1 MPTPALITVVL
12 ATYNWPQALDL
23 CLQSLA
29 QQQDKHF
36 EVVIADDGSSSDTA
50 DLIARHQSHFP
61 VPLQHVWQPDAGFRK
76 AKILNQAIAA
86 TRGDYLVFLDGDC
99 LVQPDFMTQHRRL
112 AQVGVMV
119 TGSRILLAPAL
130 TQTLCAAG
138 VWDYAAFSRQ
148 AWRLRLQG
156 QMNKCLPLKL
166 KLPDLATRLYKKF
179 VWSRIKGCNMSA
191 WRDDVQHIR
200 GFDESLEGWGHED
213 ADFVFRLQQ
222 AGVVRKSGSWATE
235 VLHLWHP
242 TASQE
247 SAAKNA
253 AIVRAKIL
261 QKRTQH

>member
-36 EVVIADDGSSSDTA
+36 EVVIADDGSTSDTA

-138 VWDYAAFSRQ
+138 VWDYAVFSRQ

-179 VWSRIKGCNMSA
+179 VWSRAGATKTQTLSFAFSKPA
-191 WRDDVQHIR
+191 WCANQAAGPPRSCTCGTQPPVKKVPPRMQPLCGPRFCKNASLDVSRD
-200 GFDESLEGWGHED
+200 
-213 ADFVFRLQQ
+213 A
-222 AGVVRKSGSWATE
+222 SGSAN
-235 VLHLWHP
+235 P
-242 TASQE
+242 IKAP
-247 SAAKNA
+247 
-253 AIVRAKIL
+253 IL
-261 QKRTQH
+261 L